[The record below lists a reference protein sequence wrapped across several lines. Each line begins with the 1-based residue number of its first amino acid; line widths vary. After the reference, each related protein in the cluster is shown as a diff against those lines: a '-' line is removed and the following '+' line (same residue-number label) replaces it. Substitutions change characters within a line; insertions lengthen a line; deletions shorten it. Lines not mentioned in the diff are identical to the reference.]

1 MSLDIFD
8 PQKHKIVAVILDGP
22 EKGQHLHVSLLEL
35 AMDMSKVDFAPFFD
49 RMRALEQAA
58 VSNAPPAPVV
68 DLSPIAD
75 RLSALEQRPAPEA
88 STAQF
93 DAAPLL
99 QEIGMLTERLAD
111 LEREKSA
118 ADARHIEQERIV
130 QTVIQAAAVLL
141 DRIEKAEGRLDQH
154 KDVING
160 NGSVLS
166 ALQSAIEA
174 VGGDAE
180 KKRAAAA

>member
-8 PQKHKIVAVILDGP
+8 PQKHKIVAIVADGP

-58 VSNAPPAPVV
+58 VSNAPPAPV
-68 DLSPIAD
+68 DLTPIAD
-75 RLSALEQRPAPEA
+75 RLSALERRPAQEIQG
-88 STAQF
+88 SF

-99 QEIGMLTERLAD
+99 QEIGALTQRLAD

-118 ADARHIEQERIV
+118 ADARHIEQERMV
-130 QTVIQAAAVLL
+130 QTVIQAAAALL

-166 ALQSAIEA
+166 GLQAAIEA